1 MLVSNMSII
10 GWLHSIACT
19 LALVIGASNNVL
31 AKGTPL
37 HRRAGRLYA
46 YTMLFANL
54 SAFGVYHFDI
64 AHFRPFTAGASTF
77 GIFHWEAV
85 ATLVLLGLGVYAA
98 RRQSRAVWAYTHP
111 IAMLLTYYMLIGGLI
126 NELFVRVAALHAL
139 AMAHA
144 PHAIN
149 IAATPVVGMTQF
161 AAMLLFAALILAF
174 AIKTAVHRRA
184 AGRAVAMAAA

>member
-19 LALVIGASNNVL
+19 LALVIGASNIAL

-37 HRRAGRLYA
+37 HRRAGRLYV

-64 AHFRPFTAGASTF
+64 AHFRPFTAGANTF
-77 GIFHWEAV
+77 GVFHWEAV

-98 RRQSRAVWAYTHP
+98 PRQNRAVWAYTHP

-126 NELFVRVAALHAL
+126 NELFVRIAALHAL

-149 IAATPVVGMTQF
+149 IAATPIVGMTQF
-161 AAMLLFAALILAF
+161 AAMVLFAVLILAF
-174 AIKTAVHRRA
+174 VIKTAVHRRT
-184 AGRAVAMAAA
+184 AGRVVAMAA